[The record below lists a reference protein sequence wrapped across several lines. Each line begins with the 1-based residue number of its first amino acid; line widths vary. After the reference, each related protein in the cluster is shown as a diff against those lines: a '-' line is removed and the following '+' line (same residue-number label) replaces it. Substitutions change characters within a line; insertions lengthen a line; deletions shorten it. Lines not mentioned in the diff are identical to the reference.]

1 MGFLDWARECVEDFT
16 GKTERD
22 KILREM
28 NSLQKDVEKTLEKG
42 IKNINKQIEKLNEN
56 IEKLNSFR
64 ENSVRRDIISLDQ
77 FLQKFGY
84 VDKNMF
90 FQEENDWSYH
100 KRNVALINDIEEYK
114 NEYDLDG
121 SFELLKAAFAA
132 IYLHF
137 KRQKENEKLNAEL
150 GRMNHEYE
158 KLKNDLKYQE
168 QFYKENNEIALL
180 YMICLN
186 EIHSTIVDVILPEF
200 ETVEAFC
207 QVLEIKNKVIDDE
220 DVHSII
226 FKNRI
231 AALQGTIYDKHY
243 RFIKNAYAFYVISL
257 KIYNT
262 PVLTNLFT
270 SKFSKSKFDETE
282 NELIYLKEKK
292 IALLRQKDNVL
303 QNLMLERGVKNAK

>member
-1 MGFLDWARECVEDFT
+1 MGFFDWVRECVEDFT

-28 NSLQKDVEKTLEKG
+28 DSLQKNVEKTLDKG
-42 IKNINKQIEKLNEN
+42 IKKINEQIEQLNTNIDKLN
-56 IEKLNSFR
+56 LFR
-64 ENSVRRDIISLDQ
+64 EGSVKNNLVSLNQ

-84 VDKNMF
+84 VDRNMS
-90 FQEENDWSYH
+90 FQEENNWSYY
-100 KRNVALINDIEEYK
+100 KRKVALIDNIEEYK

-121 SFELLKAAFAA
+121 SLELLKAAVGLF
-132 IYLHF
+132 YLHF

-150 GRMNHEYE
+150 NKMKYEHE

-168 QFYKENNEIALL
+168 QFYKENNQIALL

-186 EIHSTIVDVILPEF
+186 EIHFTIVNIVLPEF

-207 QVLEIKNKVIDDE
+207 QVLELKNKVITDE
-220 DVHSII
+220 DVNNVV

-231 AALQGTIYDKHY
+231 AALQGTHYDKHY

-262 PVLTNLFT
+262 PVLSNLFT
-270 SKFSKSKFDETE
+270 SKFSKAKFAETE
-282 NELIYLKEKK
+282 NELKYLKEKK
-292 IALLRQKDNVL
+292 KALFKQKDNIM
-303 QNLMLERGVKNAK
+303 QNLMLERGANNAK